1 MIFYRDSFEGVISD
15 LRSPG
20 SVGRPAGP
28 GVVRTCAGDR
38 EVEIYDMFHTPGTYT
53 PPTADFIAMT
63 HDSYYTCILRS
74 TILVF
79 GIDNVEAG
87 CMAP

>member
-28 GVVRTCAGDR
+28 VVVGTCAGDR
-38 EVEIYDMFHTPGTYT
+38 EVEIYDMFHTPGTYK
-53 PPTADFIAMT
+53 PPTGFVAVT
-63 HDSYYTCILRS
+63 HDTYVRPLLFFFFQRKVETS
-74 TILVF
+74 TYQR
-79 GIDNVEAG
+79 G
-87 CMAP
+87 